1 MQHIGSAHN
10 DAELEEL
17 MAIAQEWIKDYTKQL
32 SVFPDESPN
41 KLLHLNHC
49 TFIGVQY
56 RYFYEQIT
64 LIQERFGFDQLPSLL
79 NDLVCMGYLNRL
91 PNFVH

>member
-1 MQHIGSAHN
+1 MRFKWFSIKMAKRIIMQHIGSAHN

-41 KLLHLNHC
+41 KTITPQSLYLYC
-49 TFIGVQY
+49 VQY
-56 RYFYEQIT
+56 RYFYEQI
-64 LIQERFGFDQLPSLL
+64 I
-79 NDLVCMGYLNRL
+79 
-91 PNFVH
+91 